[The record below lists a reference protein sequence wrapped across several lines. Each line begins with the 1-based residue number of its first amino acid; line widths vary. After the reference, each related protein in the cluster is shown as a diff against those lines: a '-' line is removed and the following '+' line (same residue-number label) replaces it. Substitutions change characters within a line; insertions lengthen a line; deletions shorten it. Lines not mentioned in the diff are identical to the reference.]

1 MDSAPPAPG
10 APVAA
15 RQVLA
20 LSRRDKRA
28 AEAAL
33 AGLGLE
39 QQIAV
44 VCEAPAR
51 DRARLLE
58 LLPEPETVVPLLPD
72 AELVF
77 TVKAVGLDDASWL
90 LEHASPRQLATCFD
104 LDAWVGL
111 QPDRTKL
118 VDWFAVLA
126 EANSETLV
134 RAAHAIDPE
143 VLTLYLRDQ
152 IDVML
157 DPKDEEWQPP
167 PGAQTLEGQF
177 YFAARK
183 EGDDIAP
190 LLKLLHALFESDYWL
205 YFRMMQAVMWEL
217 EPELEEYALRWRT
230 GRIEDLGFPPWDEAM
245 RIYGFLR
252 PAQRTILAERPS
264 QHGTSAWD
272 FPVWIPDLPS
282 IASRNHALFQ
292 AAFELDDAGRRD
304 FFYAFVALSNKV
316 AVADRMPLGD
326 VETLPAAVE
335 KAAEIASAGLEHVA
349 TEIGL
354 RPREVVERSTLEYL
368 FRVGASLNPDDAR
381 PAWLAKVMEDTDDA
395 SEEA

>member
-1 MDSAPPAPG
+1 MDSAPLRPENA
-10 APVAA
+10 VAA

-20 LSRRDKRA
+20 LARRDKRA
-28 AEAAL
+28 AEASL
-33 AGLGLE
+33 ADLELE
-39 QQIAV
+39 QQIAI

-58 LLPEPETVVPLLPD
+58 LLPEPERVVPLLPD

-77 TVKAVGLDDASWL
+77 TVKAVGLDDANWL
-90 LEHASPRQLATCFD
+90 LEHATPRQLATCFD
-104 LDAWVGL
+104 LDAWAGL
-111 QPDRTKL
+111 EPDRTKL
-118 VDWFAVLA
+118 VHWFAVLA
-126 EANSETLV
+126 EANSQTLV

-143 VLTLYLRDQ
+143 VLTLYLREQ

-177 YFAARK
+177 YFVARK
-183 EGDDIAP
+183 EGDDLAP
-190 LLKLLHALFESDYWL
+190 LLKLLHGLFESDYWL

-252 PAQRTILAERPS
+252 PAQRAVLADRPS

-272 FPVWIPDLPS
+272 FPVWIPDLPA
-282 IASRNHALFQ
+282 IASRNHALFE

-304 FFYAFVALSNKV
+304 FFYAFVALANKI

-326 VETLPAAVE
+326 VETLPAAIE

-349 TEIGL
+349 METTT
-354 RPREVVERSTLEYL
+354 RTREVIERSTLDYL
-368 FRVGASLNPDDAR
+368 FRVGASLDPDAAR
-381 PAWLAKVMEDTDDA
+381 ADWMVKAI
-395 SEEA
+395 EEANEEA